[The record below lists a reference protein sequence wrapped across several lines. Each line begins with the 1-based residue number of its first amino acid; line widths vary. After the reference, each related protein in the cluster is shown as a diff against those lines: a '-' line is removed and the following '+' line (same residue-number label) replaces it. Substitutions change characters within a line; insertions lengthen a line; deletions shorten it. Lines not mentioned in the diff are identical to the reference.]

1 MGTKISYNDIDER
14 SDFVPRKALQ
24 TLSEPMY
31 YVLLALTKELYGTE
45 IMNEVKRIS
54 KGRITIGPGTL
65 YTMLDKFYTA
75 GLIKRTSSGLATK
88 SYIITPEGKK
98 VLREEYCRLRTLISD
113 GEEIMEVA
121 K

>member
-1 MGTKISYNDIDER
+1 M
-14 SDFVPRKALQ
+14 PRRALQ

-45 IMNEVKRIS
+45 IMSEVKRIS
-54 KGRITIGPGTL
+54 NGRIHIGPGTL

-75 GLIKRTSSGLATK
+75 GLIKRTNNGLATK
-88 SYIITPEGKK
+88 SYIITDEGQKM
-98 VLREEYCRLRTLISD
+98 LREEYTRLNTLISD
-113 GEEIMEVA
+113 GEKVMEVL

>member
-1 MGTKISYNDIDER
+1 M
-14 SDFVPRKALQ
+14 PRKALQ

-45 IMNEVKRIS
+45 IMTEVKRIS

-75 GLIKRTSSGLATK
+75 GLIKRTSNGLATK
-88 SYIITPEGKK
+88 SYIITSEGEK
-98 VLREEYCRLRTLISD
+98 VLREEYRRLRALIFD
-113 GEEIMEVA
+113 GEEIMEVL

>member
-1 MGTKISYNDIDER
+1 M
-14 SDFVPRKALQ
+14 PRKSLQ

-45 IMNEVKRIS
+45 IMSEVKRIS
-54 KGRITIGPGTL
+54 KGRMSIGPGTL

-75 GLIKRTSSGLATK
+75 GLIKRVNSGLATK
-88 SYIITPEGKK
+88 SYIITDEGKK
-98 VLREEYCRLRTLISD
+98 VLKEEYERLKALISD
-113 GEEIMEVA
+113 GESVMEVL